1 MFQVG
6 KADAVRARRFLAK
19 HGDELAFQLVDHKEA
34 DYRGKPGPGA
44 LPPRDDLEKLAGFR
58 KVLELE
64 RRQPHRLGDLA
75 IDGNDLIGLGF
86 RPGPDLGRVLRELL
100 HDVVDDPARN
110 TRDVLI
116 GLARAKLRT

>member
-6 KADAVRARRFLAK
+6 KGDAVRARRFLAK

-58 KVLELE
+58 KVLERE

-75 IDGNDLIGLGF
+75 IDGNDLIRLGF